1 MPQVLSTVVGFFFLQ
16 LLLLLL
22 RDFFN
27 LSSFSFTHTPRFLF
41 LYIFPP
47 LSLSWLLTD
56 LIFILSQLYITWLI
70 VKYPLTIN
78 TTLSIQ

>member
-1 MPQVLSTVVGFFFLQ
+1 MPQVLSTVVGIFFLQ
-16 LLLLLL
+16 LLLLL

-47 LSLSWLLTD
+47 LSWLLTD
-56 LIFILSQLYITWLI
+56 LIFILSRLYITLLI